1 MNIKK
6 NSKSTVL
13 IDSSIQEAKIENLF
27 YNGSVV
33 TKLNLPDNTIEV
45 SKPGDYEY
53 NRISYTGYEIPSEEG
68 YKGAIN
74 LSKLVIED
82 IRVVILFSDSEI
94 SKDILS
100 ELVNIDILVT
110 PFFGSTRLKE
120 HIADI
125 DPKTLLILK
134 DFENS
139 QEVDLEGIQK
149 LLGVGSIEESNNY
162 KFKSGDFSNDGEY
175 TLSTFIL
182 K

>member
-6 NSKSTVL
+6 NSKSSVL
-13 IDSSIQEAKIENLF
+13 IDSSAQEVKIENLF
-27 YNGSVV
+27 FEGTITS
-33 TKLNLPDNTIEV
+33 KLNTEGKTIEI

-53 NRISYTGYEIPSEEG
+53 GKIGYTGFEVLKDS
-68 YKGAIN
+68 YKGSIN
-74 LSKLVIED
+74 LAKLYLED
-82 IRVVILFSDSEI
+82 IRVVILFADAEI
-94 SKDILS
+94 GKEVLA
-100 ELVNIDILVT
+100 ELVNIDVLVT
-110 PFFGSTRLKE
+110 PFFGSVRLKE

-134 DFENS
+134 NFENS
-139 QEVDLEGIQK
+139 QEVDLEGVQK
-149 LLGVGSIEESNNY
+149 MLGVSAIEEASSY